1 MEPKAEKRPSRIS
14 GKWESTIA
22 PELHTAF
29 QREPDQTSWDPGH
42 PSRVLCAGGDPGKH
56 REGLW
61 VSDTVGEAAEHRDN
75 PVGPTALEAKG
86 FHLYF

>member
-14 GKWESTIA
+14 GKWESSTQ
-22 PELHTAF
+22 HF
-29 QREPDQTSWDPGH
+29 REDLIRPRGTQDILVGCY
-42 PSRVLCAGGDPGKH
+42 VLVGTQERHHG
-56 REGLW
+56 GLW